1 MRKLTPRHLR
11 NRCDVSVLRFADTSE
26 LTDPPGPIGQ
36 HRAVDAVDFA
46 ANIKS
51 DGYNVYVMGQV
62 GTGRSAVSRE
72 LLEKRTIRE
81 PVPDDWCYVYNFASP
96 RLPKAISLPAGEASK
111 WQADMEKVIVEL
123 GSQILSAFESEEY
136 IDKRDDIVRSF
147 REERNRELQEFE
159 REVEAAG
166 LTLGRSPAGLIIAPA
181 SDGEVMDPQQYR
193 ELPEEQREELER
205 KRQELQ
211 NKLAE
216 IMRRGQREE
225 RQTRQLVQELDR
237 EVARNVIEP
246 LLEDIR
252 KRHRDHPLVVEHLE
266 AIQEDLLDN
275 IGVARQAAEDGDEHT
290 RAMGP
295 SGPTGGV
302 MPLMDRYR
310 VNVLISKGEARGA
323 PVVFE
328 SNPTIEALTG
338 EVEYQTQMGALVTD
352 FTMIKAGALHKANGG
367 YLVLEAHQLLMRPFA
382 WEALK
387 RALKNRQVR
396 IESLRDQYRFVSTV
410 SLEPEPVPLNV
421 RVVLIGSPLLY
432 YLLYEYDEDFRK
444 LFKVKADFDN
454 QIARTAATSRQ
465 FAALIGQICRKEELP
480 HFSAE
485 AVARVIEHAS
495 RLTGD
500 RGKLSLNISAVSNTV
515 REAAYWASRR
525 KRKLVSADDVQ
536 HALDQHTWRSSRI
549 EERIVEMIKDGTIMV
564 DVDGEIVGQI
574 NGIAV
579 LQLGDYSLGKPSRI
593 TCLTYLGRSGVVNI
607 DREVKLTGRI
617 HDKGLLTIAGFLSNR
632 YGQERPLSVSA
643 TISFEQAYEGIDGD
657 SASSTELYA
666 LLSSLADVPIKQGIA
681 VTGSVNQKGEI
692 QAIGGVNDKIEGYFA
707 VCKAIGLTGEQG
719 VMIPETNMRHL
730 MLNDEV
736 VEAVESGQF
745 HVWAVKTIDEG
756 IELLTG
762 VKAGKRGKTGRY
774 PKNSINAL
782 AETRL
787 EQMADKMRDF
797 AKPERNENKGQSSA
811 G

>member
-96 RLPKAISLPAGEASK
+96 RLPRAISLPAGEASR

-123 GSQILSAFESEEY
+123 GSQILSAFESEGY

-275 IGVARQAAEDGDEHT
+275 IGVARQAAEDGDEHA

-310 VNVLISKGEARGA
+310 VNVIISNGEARGA

-454 QIARTAATSRQ
+454 QIDRTAATSRQ

-480 HFSAE
+480 HFSSE
-485 AVARVIEHAS
+485 AVAGVIEYAS
-495 RLTGD
+495 RLAGD
-500 RGKLSLNISAVSNTV
+500 RTKLSLDISAVSNTV

-564 DVDGEIVGQI
+564 DVDGEVVGQI

-681 VTGSVNQKGEI
+681 VTGSVNQRGEV

-745 HVWAVKTIDEG
+745 HVWAVKSIDEG

-762 VKAGKRGKTGRY
+762 MKAGKRGKTGRY
-774 PKNSINAL
+774 PKDSINAL
-782 AETRL
+782 AEARL
-787 EQMADKMRDF
+787 EQMADRMRDF